1 MTSRSN
7 SSSRNVALITGA
19 AEFSGVVSD
28 LVVELLRGN
37 GEQVRAMVRLRDEAR
52 AKRLRQ
58 LGAEVV
64 VGDLSSPANVVD
76 AMRDVTRMFFNTHI
90 TLDYLQETAI
100 VCAAARELGGLKVI
114 VKMSQMTVSQ
124 MTLTSSEESRQHRLL
139 WLSEQIMNWSGI
151 PVVHVRP
158 TVLLDNPLFTV
169 LARRSV
175 RDRDVLAL
183 PFGTGRTSPIAAE
196 DVARVVA
203 ALLLNPP
210 KAGQVYE
217 LTGPQALDIKGLAEQ
232 YSRALGRTISAEDIP
247 YDDWVHQ
254 YLRNSGLSDLVQQ
267 HLATVARL
275 HRENRYDRS
284 THDVEQL
291 TGQPPADHRAVRR
304 LAPGPVC
311 LNPPLLGLSPQLP
324 TLATPA
330 EVAEYLHTTTAALVE
345 SLRRGSDTDMQEAEA
360 AIERLAAV
368 PTDPGSWLYA
378 TSGCCGCGLSWRGL
392 TAMTRPMQA
401 SAIATATWRKRL
413 ASRDILRGPRRCH
426 DGGCPFGG
434 GDVFVHRC

>member
-1 MTSRSN
+1 MY
-7 SSSRNVALITGA
+7 LITGA
-19 AEFSGVVSD
+19 AGFSGVVSD

-37 GEQVRAMVRLRDEAR
+37 GEQVRAMVRFRDETR
-52 AKRLRQ
+52 AKRLRE

-64 VGDLSSPANVVD
+64 VGDLSSPANVID
-76 AMRDVTRMFFNTHI
+76 AMRDVTRMLFNPYI

-100 VCAAARELGGLKVI
+100 VCAAARELGGLEVI
-114 VKMSQMTVSQ
+114 VHMSQMTVSQ
-124 MTLTSSEESRQHRLL
+124 MALTSSEESPQHRLL

-183 PFGTGRTSPIAAE
+183 PFGTGRTSPIAAQ

-217 LTGPQALDIKGLAEQ
+217 LTGPQALDIKDLAEQ

-247 YDDWVHQ
+247 YNDWVHQ

-284 THDVEQL
+284 THDVEQV
-291 TGQPPADHRAVRR
+291 TDQPP
-304 LAPGPVC
+304 
-311 LNPPLLGLSPQLP
+311 Q
-324 TLATPA
+324 TI
-330 EVAEYLHTTTAALVE
+330 EQYVASHPDLFA
-345 SLRRGSDTDMQEAEA
+345 
-360 AIERLAAV
+360 
-368 PTDPGSWLYA
+368 
-378 TSGCCGCGLSWRGL
+378 
-392 TAMTRPMQA
+392 
-401 SAIATATWRKRL
+401 
-413 ASRDILRGPRRCH
+413 
-426 DGGCPFGG
+426 
-434 GDVFVHRC
+434 